1 MLHTIFIIIDHFHN
15 FGSVFPLVISF
26 LSRPLL
32 LAAELITM
40 VTFCIIMLLFLW
52 GELLLVY

>member
-15 FGSVFPLVISF
+15 FGSVFPLVIHF
-26 LSRPLL
+26 LCHLL